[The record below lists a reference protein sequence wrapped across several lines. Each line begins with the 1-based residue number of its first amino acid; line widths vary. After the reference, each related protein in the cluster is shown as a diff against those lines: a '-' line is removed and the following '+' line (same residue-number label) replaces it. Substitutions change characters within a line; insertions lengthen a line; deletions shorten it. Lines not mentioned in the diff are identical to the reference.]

1 MKILIDYREKDLM
14 PLCNHILEQSNNSKL
29 KTNKKNIQIC
39 SDNLTLGDI
48 VILNDK
54 YIPMIIV
61 ERKTLSDLAASI
73 KDGRYEEQS
82 FRLNENDIHNHNI
95 IYLIEGDWNS
105 YKRSFY
111 HKTMPIKTLVS
122 SMISINYYKGF
133 TLYRTNN
140 IQETSEFIMQL
151 ADKLDRENNKKQAF
165 YNNFQNKNPLNVIEN
180 INANVNVS
188 TSDDDI
194 NNEILKSQS
203 ELCNIEEK
211 DNKSNDNETND
222 KHNYCNVM
230 KKTKKDN
237 ITPNN
242 IGEIIL
248 SQIPNISNQSAIA
261 IMNKFK
267 TIKNLIYSLEQN
279 NACLDDIVIIGTTN
293 KSRKLNK
300 NVKENIIKYLLN
312 Q

>member
-1 MKILIDYREKDLM
+1 MKIIIDYREKELM
-14 PLCNHILEQSNNSKL
+14 SLCNNILEQSNNNELKSK
-29 KTNKKNIQIC
+29 NNNKNIQIC

-54 YIPMIIV
+54 DIPMIIV

-82 FRLNENDIHNHNI
+82 FRLNENEIHNHNI
-95 IYLIEGDWNS
+95 IYLIEGDWNA
-105 YKRSFY
+105 YKRTFY

-133 TLYRTNN
+133 SLYRTNN
-140 IQETSEFIMQL
+140 TQETSEFIIQL
-151 ADKLDRENNKKQAF
+151 ADKLERETRK
-165 YNNFQNKNPLNVIEN
+165 KNPFYTNYEKKTITTATCN
-180 INANVNVS
+180 
-188 TSDDDI
+188 D
-194 NNEILKSQS
+194 S
-203 ELCNIEEK
+203 ELLTPDIESETK
-211 DNKSNDNETND
+211 EYIETENKEDT
-222 KHNYCNVM
+222 NYCNVM

-248 SQIPNISNQSAIA
+248 SQIPNISTQTAIA

-267 TIKNLIYSLEQN
+267 TIKNLIYSLEKDN
-279 NACLDDIVIIGTTN
+279 TCLDDIIIIGTTN

-300 NVKENIIKYLLN
+300 NVKENIVKYLN

>member
-1 MKILIDYREKDLM
+1 MKIIIDYREKELLT
-14 PLCNHILEQSNNSKL
+14 LCNNILEEFNNEIKN
-29 KTNKKNIQIC
+29 TKNIKIN

-48 VILNDK
+48 VILNDNDV
-54 YIPMIIV
+54 PMIIL

-82 FRLNENDIHNHNI
+82 FRLNENEMHNHNI

-105 YKRSFY
+105 YKRTFY
-111 HKTMPIKTLVS
+111 YKTMPIKTLVS

-133 TLYRTNN
+133 SLYRTNN
-140 IQETSEFIMQL
+140 IQETSEFIIQL
-151 ADKLDRENNKKQAF
+151 ADKLERENNKKIPFYSNF
-165 YNNFQNKNPLNVIEN
+165 YNKNSSTLN
-180 INANVNVS
+180 INISNDNEN
-188 TSDDDI
+188 D
-194 NNEILKSQS
+194 NEISQY
-203 ELCNIEEK
+203 EICKNEEK
-211 DNKSNDNETND
+211 YNETND

-248 SQIPNISNQSAIA
+248 SQIPNLSSQSAIA

-267 TIKNLIYSLEQN
+267 TIKNLIYSLEQDN
-279 NACLDDIVIIGTTN
+279 TCLDDIVITGNTN

-300 NVKENIIKYLLN
+300 NVKENVIKYLLN
-312 Q
+312 T